1 MKSKFTWIFTL
12 FMVLAVQLVSAQ
24 EKTVTGTV
32 TDADFGD
39 PIPGVSVLLE
49 GTQYGTETDMDGK
62 YSINA
67 RPGQR
72 LVFKFTGFADMYMTV
87 GQSDVLNVVM
97 VESVDEALE
106 ELVIEGY
113 RNVAKEKSSTAS
125 TTVSA
130 KTIEGRPNA
139 SILQRLQG
147 QIPGLSISTGS
158 GQPGSNDTSV
168 ILRGLGS
175 INGAVEPLYV
185 IDGIPVSSDRFRSL
199 NPNDFESV
207 TVLKDAGATAI
218 YGNRGANGVIV
229 INTKRG
235 SFDSA
240 LQIKYVGTTGVSSL
254 QKNDYNMM
262 NAEEA
267 LEYTGYT
274 RQMLGLGGTNYDTN
288 WQDVFFRNAIS
299 QDHTLSFTAG
309 AKNLSTY
316 TSVGYADYEGAL
328 KNTGLKRFSFVNNLN
343 GKNDNGRLTF
353 GTTVSANYSKSNIQP
368 VTGSATFA
376 DNFFFGSFIAFPFY
390 GPDQWDGTYEGLTE
404 DIFGLPGGAGVLKS
418 PFMLMDRMKNYG
430 RTQDEFKLVTGANIN
445 YDLGSGFSVGS
456 RVGVD
461 YQTISQFT
469 FDDPSSYLANYSKPD
484 EQIYRGSTANVEES
498 RVLIN
503 TTTNLTWQKELS
515 DKSSLSIAGYVE
527 YLKGHFKSSSYAKE
541 GYDPYFFD
549 RKGDTGSIPDNEDN
563 DFYVPTAGLSIA
575 NAGLF
580 SYFGIASYD
589 YDTKYGLEATVRRD
603 ASFRFVDDYKWGTFW
618 SVSGRWNISNEDFMS
633 GSVFNDL
640 KLRASY
646 GTAGNQ
652 DITGGGVFGGA
663 YLYETVYGTASGYNN
678 HTSLVLAQLPNRALQ
693 WESITTTNIGL
704 DFGVFE
710 NRLRGSVD
718 VYRKQTDDLYQN
730 VPLSAINGTTGLM
743 SNYGAIRNEGI
754 EVIVAGDVIRNENTR
769 LTLNFNGAYNKN
781 SILDIPHEGG
791 FFWNGSSLTAMQEGD
806 MLGQFYLHEF
816 KGVDSNTGEAIFYD
830 KDGNE
835 TTTPRDEDL
844 RLTGKSYMPKYVG
857 SFGFDFEHKGWFL
870 QANFTYAQD
879 VYRYDNDY
887 FFLTF
892 PGFNGAINQSND
904 ARDIWTQPGDI
915 ASIPSA
921 SASNLDYFSGSSFYL
936 RDASYVRLRYLTLGH
951 SFAPKSLEFIGLT
964 GLRVYAQAE
973 NLVTWSKWKGWDA
986 ESNRGVDMAQYP
998 TPKTVSF
1005 GVEVQF

>member
-24 EKTVTGTV
+24 KKTVTGTV

-49 GTQYGTETDMDGK
+49 GTQFGTETDMDGK
-62 YSINA
+62 YSISA
-67 RPGQR
+67 EPGQR
-72 LVFKFTGFADMYMTV
+72 LVFKFAGFNDVVLTV
-87 GQSDVLNVVM
+87 GQSDVLNAVM
-97 VESVDEALE
+97 SEATAELIP

-125 TTVSA
+125 TTVSS

-147 QIPGLSISTGS
+147 QIPGLNISTGS
-158 GQPGSNDTSV
+158 GQPGSSDTSV

-229 INTKRG
+229 INTKKG
-235 SFDSA
+235 SFDSD

-254 QKNDYNMM
+254 QKNNYNMM

-267 LEYTGYT
+267 LDYAGYT
-274 RQMLGLGGTNYDTN
+274 RQMLGIPEVYDTN
-288 WQDVFFRNAIS
+288 WQDVFFRDAIS

-309 AKNLSTY
+309 SKNLSTY
-316 TSVGYADYEGAL
+316 TSVGYAEHEGAL

-343 GKNDNGRLTF
+343 GRSDNGRLTF
-353 GTTVSANYSKSNIQP
+353 GTTVSANYSKSQIQP
-368 VTGSATFA
+368 VTGSATFG
-376 DNFFFGSFIAFPFY
+376 DNFFFGSFIGLPY
-390 GPDQWDGTYEGLTE
+390 LSPEQWDGQKWE
-404 DIFGLPGGAGVLKS
+404 DIADIMPAAPGMNVYKS

-430 RTQDEFKLVTGANIN
+430 QKQDEFKLVTGANIN
-445 YDLGSGFSVGS
+445 YDLGSGFNVGS
-456 RVGVD
+456 RIGVD
-461 YQTISQFT
+461 YQTISQFS
-469 FDDPSSYLANYSKPD
+469 FNDPSSYLSNSGRPTD
-484 EQIYRGSTANVEES
+484 QVYRGTTAGVEE
-498 RVLIN
+498 RRLLVN
-503 TTTNLTWQKELS
+503 TTTNLTWQKDLS

-527 YLKGHFKSSSYAKE
+527 YLKGHFKNSYYSKE

-549 RKGDTGSIPDNEDN
+549 RRDGDSGSIPDNEDN
-563 DFYVPTAGLSIA
+563 DFYVPSAGMYIA

-589 YDTKYGLEATVRRD
+589 YDTRYGVEATVRRD

-618 SVSGRWNISNEDFMS
+618 SASARWNISNEKFMD
-633 GSVFNDL
+633 GSVFDDL
-640 KLRASY
+640 KLRASF

-663 YLYETVYGTASGYNN
+663 YLYETVYGSAAGYNN
-678 HTSLVLAQLPNRALQ
+678 ETSLVLAQLPNRALQ

-704 DFGVFE
+704 DFGVFA
-710 NRLRGSVD
+710 NRLRGSID

-791 FFWNGSSLTAMQEGD
+791 FFWDGSSLTAMQEGD
-806 MLGQFYLHEF
+806 MLGQFYMHEF
-816 KGVDSNTGEAIFYD
+816 KGVDPDTGEAIFYD

-835 TTTPRDEDL
+835 TTTPLDEDL

-892 PGFNGAINQSND
+892 PGFRGQINQSND
-904 ARDIWTQPGDI
+904 AKDIWTQPGDI

-951 SFAPKSLEFIGLT
+951 SFSPKSLEFIGLT
-964 GLRVYAQAE
+964 GMRVYVQAE